1 MAKRPPFRRY
11 FTDVLF
17 CYRLLPI
24 ICINC
29 VMECSNK
36 RWKHFVFKKC
46 CPKFVLKGNYC
57 FYKKYTRGDKSRKRI
72 HVLVVWHIAG
82 GDVNNVDKMLLKWPY
97 LSHLDLFICWR
108 YSTCILLYVLFHYT
122 IYAYDLK
129 QAVTGNKT
137 KHRWNIVEMA
147 HFINVIYISSSDMSN
162 HKDMYPFTRLISSRV
177 HFVETVVSF

>member
-1 MAKRPPFRRY
+1 MPYFKPESRY
-11 FTDVLF
+11 SVWSEILHEI
-17 CYRLLPI
+17 RE
-24 ICINC
+24 
-29 VMECSNK
+29 ECSNK

-82 GDVNNVDKMLLKWPY
+82 GDVNNIDKMLLKWPY

-147 HFINVIYISSSDMSN
+147 AFWPSWYFPKTNRLYICHS
-162 HKDMYPFTRLISSRV
+162 L
-177 HFVETVVSF
+177 